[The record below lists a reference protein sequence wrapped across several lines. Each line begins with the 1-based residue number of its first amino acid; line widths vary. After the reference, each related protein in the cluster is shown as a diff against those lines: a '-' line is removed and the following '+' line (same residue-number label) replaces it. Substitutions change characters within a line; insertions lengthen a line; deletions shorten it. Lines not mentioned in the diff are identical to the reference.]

1 MNKCLL
7 RIQCCTLK
15 AGNNLIKIPFLHI
28 IRLIIIISILLFILV
43 SSCKNVVNGSI
54 IPISLDN
61 FGRKFFNVVITN
73 TAEVPRMYKTT
84 SSTSSID
91 IKPTSGIVDAGGSL
105 TLEISVNNTEESNVF
120 EMVNVTGEVHFWQLN
135 DVKNISKMNVEGT
148 PEEKLQFYITFT
160 GDETVNDDVYMV
172 L

>member
-1 MNKCLL
+1 MWLLPTLL
-7 RIQCCTLK
+7 RCREC
-15 AGNNLIKIPFLHI
+15 IKLHHPRKINCMFNTI
-28 IRLIIIISILLFILV
+28 ICLFF
-43 SSCKNVVNGSI
+43 S
-54 IPISLDN
+54 
-61 FGRKFFNVVITN
+61 
-73 TAEVPRMYKTT
+73 
-84 SSTSSID
+84 SSID